1 VCCVL
6 FLVYRSWFSDYCCPS
21 IVYLP
26 LAIVFQI
33 FTTQRRQHSL
43 KTSQPASDA
52 AMRFPSLLFAAVAGL
67 WQHPLVS
74 EEETTTSTRHM
85 HVTRTVTNVA
95 STIYAFRM
103 GASTLYMEY
112 LPATLITKSAPWQA
126 LQTPHLELRAEETST
141 MHIKVTQTVAQVGAT
156 VFASKVGTSVSTITN
171 APQSLVEEAAK
182 DAAEISPSQLV
193 AAVKADALTH
203 STVALLASMPASYN
217 SESTALPSPTQPE
230 PAQFTNSSSPSTSAQ
245 LVTSP
250 SSLLP
255 IGLELRSNGGTTAD
269 GQLQATTTEA
279 RSTVIVVIY
288 GSSTST
294 MISTSP
300 TLPES
305 TALQTSATSVSSTP
319 RQATSS
325 GHSTQTTQTT
335 QTTQSTQSTQSVV
348 APVAVDTNAA
358 QIKSIQTAL
367 IQASSDAAA
376 STTSSSASSST
387 TTQGCVGNCASQTFV
402 STTVFTSSSSLSS
415 SGKVYTIPVTMTDA
429 TSSADSAIVPSA
441 AQTSDPA
448 TIFTSYGAQSS
459 ASTAADIAADNA
471 AGASGGDSGSFK
483 LSKGGFAAII
493 SVVSVGVGLGSKS
506 PISSLSMCQD
516 KKLTAHQ

>member
-1 VCCVL
+1 LLVPSCYLAFLCVSRFVSCLHEMVL
-6 FLVYRSWFSDYCCPS
+6 FTVVLRLSSFGHCLQPS
-21 IVYLP
+21 
-26 LAIVFQI
+26 LA
-33 FTTQRRQHSL
+33 
-43 KTSQPASDA
+43 TSSPDGNA

-67 WQHPLVS
+67 WQQPLVPKK
-74 EEETTTSTRHM
+74 ETTTSTRHM
-85 HVTRTVTNVA
+85 HVTRTVTNLA
-95 STIYAFRM
+95 STIYAVRM

-112 LPATLITKSAPWQA
+112 LPATLVTKPAPWQA

-141 MHIKVTQTVAQVGAT
+141 IHIKVTQTVAQVGAT

-171 APQSLVEEAAK
+171 APQSLVDEAAK
-182 DAAEISPSQLV
+182 DAAELSSSQL
-193 AAVKADALTH
+193 AAAITADAMTH

-230 PAQFTNSSSPSTSAQ
+230 PAQFMNSSSPSTSAQ

-255 IGLELRSNGGTTAD
+255 IGLELRSNGGTTTD

-279 RSTVIVVIY
+279 RSTVVVVLY

-335 QTTQSTQSTQSVV
+335 QSTQSVV
-348 APVAVDTNAA
+348 APVAVATNAA

-367 IQASSDAAA
+367 IQASSDAATT
-376 STTSSSASSST
+376 TTSSSASSST
-387 TTQGCVGNCASQTFV
+387 TTQGCTVNCAFQIPV
-402 STTVFTSSSSLSS
+402 STTVFTSSSSFSS

-429 TSSADSAIVPSA
+429 TTSAASTIVPSA
-441 AQTSDPA
+441 AQTSDSA
-448 TIFTSYGAQSS
+448 TIFTSYGAQSR

-506 PISSLSMCQD
+506 PMFLS
-516 KKLTAHQ
+516 KYYTKLTVLQ

>member
-1 VCCVL
+1 
-6 FLVYRSWFSDYCCPS
+6 
-21 IVYLP
+21 
-26 LAIVFQI
+26 
-33 FTTQRRQHSL
+33 
-43 KTSQPASDA
+43 
-52 AMRFPSLLFAAVAGL
+52 MRFPSLLFAAVAGL
-67 WQHPLVS
+67 WQQPLDPK
-74 EEETTTSTRHM
+74 EETTTSTRHM

-95 STIYAFRM
+95 STIYAVRM
-103 GASTLYMEY
+103 GNSTLYMEY
-112 LPATLITKSAPWQA
+112 LPATLTTKPAPQQA
-126 LQTPHLELRAEETST
+126 LQTLHLELRAEEPST
-141 MHIKVTQTVAQVGAT
+141 MHIKVTRTVAQVKAT
-156 VFASKVGTSVSTITN
+156 VFASKIGTSVSTITN
-171 APQSLVEEAAK
+171 VPLSLVEEAAK
-182 DAAEISPSQLV
+182 DAAELSSSQLA
-193 AAVKADALTH
+193 AAVTADALIH

-245 LVTSP
+245 LVASP

-294 MISTSP
+294 MIATSP
-300 TLPES
+300 TLLAS
-305 TALQTSATSVSSTP
+305 TAASQTSTMSTLDP
-319 RQATSS
+319 SRQTTSS
-325 GHSTQTTQTT
+325 EHSI
-335 QTTQSTQSTQSVV
+335 QSTQSVV
-348 APVAVDTNAA
+348 APVAVNTNAA

-367 IQASSDAAA
+367 IQPSTYSDTA
-376 STTSSSASSST
+376 TTTISSSASSST
-387 TTQGCVGNCASQTFV
+387 TTQGCVGDCASQTSV
-402 STTVFTSSSSLSS
+402 STAVFTSSSSFSS

-429 TSSADSAIVPSA
+429 TTSAASTIVPSA
-441 AQTSDPA
+441 AQTSDSA

-506 PISSLSMCQD
+506 PMFLS
-516 KKLTAHQ
+516 KYYIKLTVLQ